1 MNGSIFFKEEK
12 KRRGIFIEVLKNVD
26 VNEVERLFKV
36 EYRRKREFEQ
46 KGKIK
51 NKDNKKM
58 KNRQSFRENRIIR
71 DMIRYFDF

>member
-36 EYRRKREFEQ
+36 EYRRIFLFMFVVVV
-46 KGKIK
+46 I
-51 NKDNKKM
+51 NKSCN
-58 KNRQSFRENRIIR
+58 NFN
-71 DMIRYFDF
+71 